1 MGTAKPAVTPTEP
14 KANRPLDPAID
25 PNRDYSYKTKRGGK
39 TFTMSYSG
47 GPPVRV
53 PPLGRGS
60 TLNDAR
66 ATIVGS
72 TVRIGPAGSS
82 KAKSES
88 SNRSDSPR
96 PPGLYVCPC
105 QLCTA
110 ADNFKG
116 SCHSRSQRRSLPPG
130 VE

>member
-1 MGTAKPAVTPTEP
+1 MGTAKPAVTPTGS

-25 PNRDYSYKTKRGGK
+25 PNRDYSYQTKRGGK

-47 GPPVRV
+47 GSPVRV

-66 ATIVGS
+66 AIIVRS
-72 TVRIGPAGSS
+72 TVRIGPTGSS

-88 SNRSDSPR
+88 SNLSDPPR
-96 PPGLYVCPC
+96 PSRLYV
-105 QLCTA
+105 
-110 ADNFKG
+110 
-116 SCHSRSQRRSLPPG
+116 
-130 VE
+130 